1 MRIRRFNEAA
11 TENWDN
17 VENDIRLL
25 FSEYTDQDDDTLK
38 ITDCH
43 VEYNGMYK
51 EGRLVIKK
59 GVNFGTNRTAVAKLV
74 EIKFDMSDETGI
86 DEVESQFT
94 FNTGTCMTD
103 LDKLQEVIEIVQ
115 RFYIARNDNNV
126 NFNIEND
133 NGVLVLMFVVVGPD
147 IEKKEDKMPKVNG
160 WLRRMAD
167 IIAGYQKKRPVL
179 KDNWL
184 EFRYSS
190 SSQSYMQIATL
201 RRLSKIADGTHEEVN
216 AETDP
221 KQAAY
226 VKALKEIR
234 DEAWEEGLKLS
245 IGGGDRQVVI
255 KFVTKE

>member
-1 MRIRRFNEAA
+1 MRIRRFNEAT

-25 FSEYTDQDDDTLK
+25 FSEYTDLDSEALK

-43 VEYNGMYK
+43 VEYNSKYE
-51 EGRLVIKK
+51 EGRLITRK
-59 GVNFGTNRTAVAKLV
+59 GVNFGVNRTALAKLV
-74 EIKFDMSDETGI
+74 ELQFDMSEEKGI
-86 DEVESQFT
+86 DEVESQIT

-103 LDKLQEVIEIVQ
+103 LDKLQEAIELVQ
-115 RFYIARNDNNV
+115 RFYIARDDDNV

-147 IEKKEDKMPKVNG
+147 IEKKEDKSPKIKG
-160 WLRRMAD
+160 WLKRMAD
-167 IIAGYQKKRPVL
+167 LISAYQKKRPIL

-190 SSQSYMQIATL
+190 SLQSDMMIGTL
-201 RRLSKIADGTHEEVN
+201 RRLRKIADGTHEEVS
-216 AETDP
+216 AEASP
-221 KQAAY
+221 QQAAY

-245 IGGGDRQVVI
+245 IGGGDRQIVI
-255 KFVTKE
+255 KFVAR

>member
-74 EIKFDMSDETGI
+74 ELKFDMSDETGI

-103 LDKLQEVIEIVQ
+103 LDKLQEAIEIVQ

-160 WLRRMAD
+160 WLKRMAD
-167 IIAGYQKKRPVL
+167 LISAYQKKRPIL

-184 EFRYSS
+184 EFRYSP
-190 SSQSYMQIATL
+190 SQSMMHTGTI
-201 RRLSKIADGTHEEVN
+201 RRLRKITDGTHEEVN
-216 AETDP
+216 ATDT
-221 KQAAY
+221 KQAEY

-234 DEAWEEGLKLS
+234 DEAWEEGLKLN

-255 KFVTKE
+255 KFVTRE

>member
-74 EIKFDMSDETGI
+74 ELKFDMSDETGI

-103 LDKLQEVIEIVQ
+103 LDKLQEAIEIVQ

-167 IIAGYQKKRPVL
+167 LIAGYQKKRPVL

-190 SSQSYMQIATL
+190 SQSMMHTGTL
-201 RRLSKIADGTHEEVN
+201 TRLRKIAEDRHQEVN
-216 AETDP
+216 PQDT
-221 KQAAY
+221 KQAEY

-245 IGGGDRQVVI
+245 IGGGDKQVVI
-255 KFVTKE
+255 KFVTRE

>member
-74 EIKFDMSDETGI
+74 ELKFDMSDETGI

-94 FNTGTCMTD
+94 FINGTCMTN
-103 LDKLQEVIEIVQ
+103 LDKFQEAIEIVQ

-133 NGVLVLMFVVVGPD
+133 NGVLVLLFVVVGPD

-160 WLRRMAD
+160 WLKRMAD
-167 IIAGYQKKRPVL
+167 LIAGYQKKRPFGS
-179 KDNWL
+179 KNNWL
-184 EFRYSS
+184 EFRYSA
-190 SSQSYMQIATL
+190 SQDMMRTATI
-201 RRLSKIADGTHEEVN
+201 RRLRKIADGTHEEVN
-216 AETDP
+216 AEGVL
-221 KQAAY
+221 QATY
-226 VKALKEIR
+226 VNSLKEIR

-245 IGGGDRQVVI
+245 ISGGDRQVVI
-255 KFVTKE
+255 KFMARE

>member
-1 MRIRRFNEAA
+1 MRIKRFNEAA
-11 TENWDN
+11 TQGWDS

-25 FSEYTDQDDDTLK
+25 FSEYTDLDDEALK

-43 VEYNGMYK
+43 VEYNSTYK
-51 EGRLVIKK
+51 EGRLITRKN
-59 GVNFGTNRTAVAKLV
+59 VNFGVNRTALAKLV
-74 EIKFDMSDETGI
+74 ELQFDMSEEKGI

-103 LDKLQEVIEIVQ
+103 LDKLQEAIELVQ

-133 NGVLVLMFVVVGPD
+133 NGVLVLMFVGVGPD
-147 IEKKEDKMPKVNG
+147 IDKKEDKMPKVNG
-160 WLRRMAD
+160 WLKRMAD
-167 IIAGYQKKRPVL
+167 LIAGYQKKRPVL

-184 EFRYSS
+184 EFRYSP
-190 SSQSYMQIATL
+190 SQSDMEWGTKI
-201 RRLSKIADGTHEEVN
+201 RLSKIADGTHEEVSS
-216 AETDP
+216 P
-221 KQAAY
+221 QQAAY

-255 KFVTKE
+255 KFTSR

>member
-1 MRIRRFNEAA
+1 MRIKRFNEAA
-11 TENWDN
+11 TQGWDS

-25 FSEYTDQDDDTLK
+25 FSEYTDLDDEALK

-43 VEYNGMYK
+43 VEYNSTYK
-51 EGRLVIKK
+51 EGRLITRKN
-59 GVNFGTNRTAVAKLV
+59 VNFGVNRTALAKLV
-74 EIKFDMSDETGI
+74 ELQFDMSEEKGI

-103 LDKLQEVIEIVQ
+103 LDKLQEAIELVQ

-147 IEKKEDKMPKVNG
+147 IDKKEDKMPKVNG
-160 WLRRMAD
+160 WLKRMAD
-167 IIAGYQKKRPVL
+167 LIAGYQKKRPVL

-184 EFRYSS
+184 EFRYSP
-190 SSQSYMQIATL
+190 SQSDMEWGTKI
-201 RRLSKIADGTHEEVN
+201 RLSKIADGTHEEVSS
-216 AETDP
+216 P
-221 KQAAY
+221 QQAAY

-255 KFVTKE
+255 KFTSR

>member
-1 MRIRRFNEAA
+1 MRIKRFNEAA
-11 TENWDN
+11 TQGWDS

-25 FSEYTDQDDDTLK
+25 FSEYTDLDDEALK

-43 VEYNGMYK
+43 VEYNTKYK
-51 EGRLVIKK
+51 EGRLITRKD
-59 GVNFGTNRTAVAKLV
+59 VNFGVNRTALAKLV
-74 EIKFDMSDETGI
+74 ELQFDMSEEKGI
-86 DEVESQFT
+86 DEDESQFT

-103 LDKLQEVIEIVQ
+103 LDKLQEAIELVQ

-147 IEKKEDKMPKVNG
+147 IDKKEDKMPKVNG

-167 IIAGYQKKRPVL
+167 LIAGYQKKRPVL

-184 EFRYSS
+184 EFRYSP
-190 SSQSYMQIATL
+190 SQSDMEWGTKI
-201 RRLSKIADGTHEEVN
+201 RLSKIADGTHEEVSS
-216 AETDP
+216 P
-221 KQAAY
+221 QQAAY

-255 KFVTKE
+255 KFTSR

>member
-11 TENWDN
+11 TANWDN

-74 EIKFDMSDETGI
+74 ELKFDMSDETGI
-86 DEVESQFT
+86 DEVESQLT

-103 LDKLQEVIEIVQ
+103 LDKLQEAIEIVQ

-147 IEKKEDKMPKVNG
+147 IDKKEDKMPKVNG
-160 WLRRMAD
+160 WLKRMAD
-167 IIAGYQKKRPVL
+167 LIAGYQKKRPVL

-184 EFRYSS
+184 EFRYST
-190 SSQSYMQIATL
+190 SQDMMQTGTI
-201 RRLSKIADGTHEEVN
+201 RRLRKIADGTHEEVN
-216 AETDP
+216 ATDT
-221 KQAAY
+221 KQAEY

-255 KFVTKE
+255 KFVTRE

>member
-1 MRIRRFNEAA
+1 MRIRRFNESA

-43 VEYNGMYK
+43 VEYNGYK
-51 EGRLVIKK
+51 EGRLIIKK

-74 EIKFDMSDETGI
+74 ELKFDMSENPGI
-86 DEVESQFT
+86 DEVESQIT

-103 LDKLQEVIEIVQ
+103 LDKLQEAIEIVH

-133 NGVLVLMFVVVGPD
+133 NGVLVLMFVVVGAD
-147 IEKKEDKMPKVNG
+147 IEKKEDKMPKVNV
-160 WLRRMAD
+160 WLKRMAD
-167 IIAGYQKKRPVL
+167 LIGKYQNKRPVL

-184 EFRYSS
+184 EFIYSTR
-190 SSQSYMQIATL
+190 QDMMQTATI
-201 RRLSKIADGTHEEVN
+201 RRLRKIADGTHEDVN
-216 AETDP
+216 AEGVL
-221 KQAAY
+221 QAAY
-226 VKALKEIR
+226 VNALKEIR

-255 KFVTKE
+255 KFVTRE

>member
-74 EIKFDMSDETGI
+74 ELKFDMSDETGI

-103 LDKLQEVIEIVQ
+103 LDKLQEAIEIVQ

-167 IIAGYQKKRPVL
+167 LIAGYQKKRPVL
-179 KDNWL
+179 KANWL
-184 EFRYSS
+184 EFRYSP
-190 SSQSYMQIATL
+190 SQSMMHTGTI
-201 RRLSKIADGTHEEVN
+201 RRLRKITDGTHEEVN
-216 AETDP
+216 ATDT
-221 KQAAY
+221 KQAEY

-245 IGGGDRQVVI
+245 IGGGDRQIVI
-255 KFVTKE
+255 KFVTRE

>member
-1 MRIRRFNEAA
+1 MRIKRFNEAA
-11 TENWDN
+11 TQGWDS

-25 FSEYTDQDDDTLK
+25 FSEYTDLDDEALK

-43 VEYNGMYK
+43 VEYNSTYK
-51 EGRLVIKK
+51 EGRLITRKD
-59 GVNFGTNRTAVAKLV
+59 VNFGVNKTALAKLV
-74 EIKFDMSDETGI
+74 ELQFDMSEEKGI

-94 FNTGTCMTD
+94 FNTGTCMTN
-103 LDKLQEVIEIVQ
+103 LDKLQEAIELVQ
-115 RFYIARNDNNV
+115 RFYIARNDDNV

-147 IEKKEDKMPKVNG
+147 IEKKEDKSPKIKE
-160 WLRRMAD
+160 WLKRMAD
-167 IIAGYQKKRPVL
+167 LISAYQKKRPIL

-184 EFRYSS
+184 EFRYSA
-190 SSQSYMQIATL
+190 SQGMMHTGTL
-201 RRLSKIADGTHEEVN
+201 TRLRKIAEDRHPEVN
-216 AETDP
+216 PQDT
-221 KQAAY
+221 KQAEY

-255 KFVTKE
+255 KFTSR

>member
-74 EIKFDMSDETGI
+74 ELKFDMSDETGI
-86 DEVESQFT
+86 DEVESQLT

-103 LDKLQEVIEIVQ
+103 LDKLQEAIEIVQ

-160 WLRRMAD
+160 WLKRMAD
-167 IIAGYQKKRPVL
+167 LIAGYQKKRPVL

-184 EFRYSS
+184 EFRYSA
-190 SSQSYMQIATL
+190 SQDMMQIATI
-201 RRLSKIADGTHEEVN
+201 RRLRKIADGTHEDVN
-216 AETDP
+216 AEGVL
-221 KQAAY
+221 QAAY
-226 VKALKEIR
+226 AKALKEIR

-255 KFVTKE
+255 KFVTRE

>member
-74 EIKFDMSDETGI
+74 ELKFDMSDETGI

-103 LDKLQEVIEIVQ
+103 LDKLQEAIEIVQ

-167 IIAGYQKKRPVL
+167 LIAGYQKKRPVL
-179 KDNWL
+179 KANWL
-184 EFRYSS
+184 EFRYSP
-190 SSQSYMQIATL
+190 SQSDMEWGTKI
-201 RRLSKIADGTHEEVN
+201 RLSKIADGTHEEVN
-216 AETDP
+216 ATDT
-221 KQAAY
+221 KQAEY

-245 IGGGDRQVVI
+245 IGGGDRQIVI
-255 KFVTKE
+255 KFVTRE